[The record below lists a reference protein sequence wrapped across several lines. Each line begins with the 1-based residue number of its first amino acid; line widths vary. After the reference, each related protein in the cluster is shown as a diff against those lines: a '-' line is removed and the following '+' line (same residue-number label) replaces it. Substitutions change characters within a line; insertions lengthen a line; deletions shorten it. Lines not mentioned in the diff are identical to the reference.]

1 MRTRAPLE
9 RPVVEIRI
17 GMVNTARELS
27 LETSAST
34 AEIEALVADAVSG
47 KNPYLKLSD
56 DKGKVYLVP
65 AATIAFVEVGNDQ
78 SRRVGFVG

>member
-1 MRTRAPLE
+1 MHDRAPQE
-9 RPVVEIRI
+9 RPVLEIRI

-27 LETSAST
+27 LESSSTT
-34 AEIEALVADAVSG
+34 AEIEALVAAAVTGQSA
-47 KNPYLKLSD
+47 YLKLSD

-65 AATIAFVEVGNDQ
+65 SATIAFVEVGNDQ

>member
-1 MRTRAPLE
+1 M
-9 RPVVEIRI
+9 EIRI

-27 LETSAST
+27 LESSAST
-34 AEIEALVADAVSG
+34 AEIETLVADAVTG
-47 KNPYLKLSD
+47 KSAYLKLSD

-65 AATIAFVEVGNDQ
+65 SATIAFVEVGNDQ